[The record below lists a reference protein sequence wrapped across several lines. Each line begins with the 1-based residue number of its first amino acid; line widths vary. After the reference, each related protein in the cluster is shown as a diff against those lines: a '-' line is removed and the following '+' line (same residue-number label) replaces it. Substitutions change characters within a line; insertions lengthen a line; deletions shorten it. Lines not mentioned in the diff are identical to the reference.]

1 MSILDKKNDLLN
13 KIATLKSIN
22 AGFPKL
28 KKGKSLPSLKN
39 KADSIQ
45 FIKDLIDIIVGVEEF
60 KDELVKFLTYQS
72 SVIESTLKQGLKQLL
87 KSKFSCSIDAKL
99 PNFLIEG
106 TGIGFNVAVSQV
118 DFSRILKVN
127 PETAAGALIY
137 GSIPQDL
144 NDYLYS
150 VLQGNSGNWKNL
162 IKVTY
167 LPQGLVDGKMKTHV
181 FNVKIDSTWN
191 NRTVNDFI
199 NTFLDSVTIFTL
211 QVFVT
216 RIFEI
221 IYGTASKLLKR
232 NRDSVSED
240 VELEILVQKIIDL
253 PDTSIDNSY
262 FEFSKDEID
271 YFNERLEEKISGS
284 IILKECNFVSSTIS
298 VDQLIDLAEQ
308 LSTTTN
314 FVEIK
319 EILENKFTLLS
330 DEATDNLDESNKPIG
345 RKTFFSKFLI
355 GLLKA
360 LVNLLFAPKMMM
372 MIVTYF
378 KVVSNTIGF
387 STFKE
392 FLNEN
397 RQFIIDLVKKI
408 VLPIVIKFLMKIL
421 VKYLSK
427 LAIDE
432 AKEKVLE
439 KIKNNKIQVQSLL
452 PTANL
457 TDLIANQAQSF
468 LTSLV

>member
-1 MSILDKKNDLLN
+1 MNYLDKKNDVLN
-13 KIATLKSIN
+13 KIAALKSIN
-22 AGFPKL
+22 TDFPKL
-28 KKGKSLPSLKN
+28 KKGKSLPSFKN
-39 KADSIQ
+39 KADVIQ

-60 KDELVKFLTYQS
+60 KDELVSYLTYLS
-72 SVIESTLKQGLKQLL
+72 PVIETNLKDGLKVLL
-87 KSKFSCSIDAKL
+87 KSKFSCSIDAKI
-99 PNFLIEG
+99 PDFLLEG

-118 DFSRILKVN
+118 DFSKILKVN
-127 PETAAGALIY
+127 PETAAGTLIY

-144 NDYLYS
+144 NAYLYS

-199 NTFLDSVTIFTL
+199 NKFLDSVIIFTL
-211 QVFVT
+211 PVFIT

-232 NRDSVSED
+232 NRDSVSAD
-240 VELEILVQKIIDL
+240 VELEIFVQKIIDL
-253 PDTSIDNSY
+253 PDTEINNSY

-298 VDQLIDLAEQ
+298 VDQLLDLANQ

-319 EILENKFTLLS
+319 EILENKLTILS
-330 DEATDNLDESNKPIG
+330 EEATDGLDESNKPIG
-345 RKTFFSKFLI
+345 KKTFFNKFLI

-387 STFKE
+387 TNFKE

-397 RQFIIDLVKKI
+397 RQFIIDLVKKVVI
-408 VLPIVIKFLMKIL
+408 PIVIKFLMKIL
-421 VKYLSK
+421 IKHLSK
-427 LAIDE
+427 LV
-432 AKEKVLE
+432 AKEAQEKILE
-439 KIKNNKIQVQSLL
+439 KIKNQKIQIQSLL
-452 PTANL
+452 GLNNIST
-457 TDLIANQAQSF
+457 TDLTTL
-468 LTSLV
+468 LTGLV

>member
-1 MSILDKKNDLLN
+1 MSNLDKKNDTLN
-13 KIATLKSIN
+13 KISALKSVN
-22 AGFPKL
+22 DTEPKQ
-28 KKGKSLPSLKN
+28 KKGKLQTSFKN
-39 KADSIQ
+39 KADVIQ

-60 KDELVKFLTYQS
+60 KDELVKFLTYLS
-72 SVIESTLKQGLKQLL
+72 PVMETTLKDGLKQLL

-99 PNFLIEG
+99 PDFLIEG

-127 PETAAGALIY
+127 PETAAGTLIY

-144 NDYLYS
+144 NAYLYS

-199 NTFLDSVTIFTL
+199 NKFLDSVIIFTL
-211 QVFVT
+211 PVFIT

-221 IYGTASKLLKR
+221 IYGTTSKFLKR
-232 NRDSVSED
+232 NRDSVSAD

-253 PDTSIDNSY
+253 PDTEINNSY

-284 IILKECNFVSSTIS
+284 IILKECNFVSSTVS
-298 VDQLIDLAEQ
+298 VDQLLDLANQ

-319 EILENKFTLLS
+319 EILENKLTILS
-330 DEATDNLDESNKPIG
+330 DEGTDNLDESNKPIG

-387 STFKE
+387 ATFKE
-392 FLNEN
+392 FLNQN
-397 RQFIIDLVKKI
+397 RQLIIDLVKKVI
-408 VLPIVIKFLMKIL
+408 IPIVVKFLMKIL
-421 VKYLSK
+421 IKHLSK
-427 LAIDE
+427 LV
-432 AKEKVLE
+432 AKETQEKVLE
-439 KIKNNKIQVQSLL
+439 KIKNNKRQIQSLL
-452 PTANL
+452 GLNNINS
-457 TDLIANQAQSF
+457 TDLTTL
-468 LTSLV
+468 LTGLI

>member
-1 MSILDKKNDLLN
+1 MSNLDKKNDTLN
-13 KIATLKSIN
+13 KISALKSVN
-22 AGFPKL
+22 DTEPKQ
-28 KKGKSLPSLKN
+28 KKGKSQTSFKN
-39 KADSIQ
+39 KADVIQ

-60 KDELVKFLTYQS
+60 KDELVKFLTYLS
-72 SVIESTLKQGLKQLL
+72 PVMETTLKDGLKQLL

-99 PNFLIEG
+99 PDFLIEG

-127 PETAAGALIY
+127 PETSAGTLIY
-137 GSIPQDL
+137 GNIPQDL

-199 NTFLDSVTIFTL
+199 NAFLDSVIIFTL
-211 QVFVT
+211 PVFVT

-221 IYGTASKLLKR
+221 VYGTTSKLLKR
-232 NRDSVSED
+232 NRDSVSAD

-253 PDTSIDNSY
+253 PDTEINNSY

-284 IILKECNFVSSTIS
+284 IILKECNFVSSTIN
-298 VDQLIDLAEQ
+298 VDQLIDLANQ

-319 EILENKFTLLS
+319 EILENKLTILS
-330 DEATDNLDESNKPIG
+330 DEGTDNLDESNKPIG

-378 KVVSNTIGF
+378 KVVSNAIGF
-387 STFKE
+387 NTFKE

-397 RQFIIDLVKKI
+397 RQLIIDLVKKI
-408 VLPIVIKFLMKIL
+408 IIPIVVKFLMKIL
-421 VKYLSK
+421 IKHLSK
-427 LAIDE
+427 LV
-432 AKEKVLE
+432 AKETQEKVLE
-439 KIKNNKIQVQSLL
+439 KVKNNKTQIKSLL
-452 PTANL
+452 GLNSIPS
-457 TDLIANQAQSF
+457 TDLTTL
-468 LTSLV
+468 LTGLI